1 MDTSV
6 DISMDIHIHGNH
18 GGSRALAVNR
28 PQLVELMLAIT
39 VKCCLHECAWSLALY
54 LHFNVLVIGLTS
66 SSAVANRP
74 RNASCHHIFC

>member
-39 VKCCLHECAWSLALY
+39 VKCCLHECALY

-74 RNASCHHIFC
+74 RNASCHRIFC